1 MTPEKMF
8 HELLGLGMKWEV
20 VECEYD
26 RKLSKVRLSIR
37 ETKEVWKHVFCAKDG
52 GDCSCYDHTEELAW
66 RHLNVFEHS
75 CEILCRLPRA
85 KCSKCGKI
93 FRMTPPW
100 QGLSCHFTKAFEAY
114 ALLIAREM
122 PVARAAEILGITDMR
137 LWRIIFSHVDLAYE
151 QQDFSEVISVGVDE
165 LNVRKGHEY
174 VSVFADLEK
183 RRVIF
188 ATEGKDHETWEHF
201 ITGLEGHNGCR
212 HALKWASMD
221 MSKAYVKGVTQWC
234 RNAKIVFDK
243 FHIIANVNKAID
255 KVRRA
260 EIRQAKTGVWDQL
273 KKSQW
278 LWRKNPENLT
288 EQEQQRFDVMDQ
300 ESLLTAKAYQMK
312 LELQKIYQVDHEREA
327 TRRLRIW
334 CWWVKRSARQH
345 GEAILAPMVKAA
357 EMIENHFQG
366 VAAHWNSGLTN
377 AFMEGLN
384 SVFQAIKRKARG
396 YRNSVYLITMLY
408 FVAGKLRLPA
418 R

>member
-1 MTPEKMF
+1 
-8 HELLGLGMKWEV
+8 
-20 VECEYD
+20 
-26 RKLSKVRLSIR
+26 
-37 ETKEVWKHVFCAKDG
+37 
-52 GDCSCYDHTEELAW
+52 
-66 RHLNVFEHS
+66 
-75 CEILCRLPRA
+75 
-85 KCSKCGKI
+85 
-93 FRMTPPW
+93 MTPPW

-151 QQDFSEVISVGVDE
+151 QQDFSDVISVGVDE